1 MKLPTLLKII
11 RRTLG
16 IIVGTESRLFG
27 RRSSRLSPSWTL
39 FLLTV
44 LLVELGISLAA
55 PVQAATFNVDTI
67 TDDAALTACDDA
79 APNDCSLRGAI
90 LAANARPASEAN
102 TINAP
107 AGTYVL
113 TQSNNCFFSTTQF
126 GGSLINTTSLCI
138 AGNITI
144 IGAGA
149 TATIIDGNRDAGN
162 LGVAAPVM
170 FVGNNAPVEIRGVT
184 IKKGNFSVGSLFG
197 WGGGI
202 NNAGTLTLADCV
214 VTNNFSGSGGG
225 GGLYNSGVLTVLRST
240 FALNGTNGNGGALYN
255 VSFNVQTTMTLT
267 DSVIENNVAAQGGGI
282 SNYLGFLTVTN
293 STISNNSS
301 EGQGGG
307 IVNWGSPG
315 FPSILT
321 ITNSTISGNRAY
333 WYYGGGLYNGFD
345 ATTHLF
351 NVTVTKNSSE
361 DVTGTRGGGGG
372 VSNTEGGTLTL
383 RNTIIAGNTA
393 PDFSPDCYDG
403 GRASTLTSEGY
414 NLIQHFDTECDLSGD
429 LTGNLVGIDAKL
441 GILTENGGLTPT
453 HALLGES
460 PAIDAGNPAGCTD
473 RDGNP
478 LAKEQRGEPRAL
490 DGDGDGIARCDIGAF
505 EFAEG
510 FFLSGVQPTKAGNT
524 GPTAAI
530 LYGAGFQTGATVKL
544 TRSGASDIVGTQV
557 TVSGGGSVLTTSFNL
572 TGARPG
578 VWNVMVTN
586 PDTTSVTRA
595 SAFTIEQGGAA
606 QVWADLVGP
615 PNVRVGFPTR
625 FRLFFGNRGTSEA
638 RGALLVLSIST
649 NVAFGLHFSIT
660 PPPLLVGQIPTDW
673 DNAAFTVESKER
685 PGFAIIPLVL
695 PIIPAGFTGSVEF
708 SITAPLEQHGQ
719 NFQILFG
726 VSPPYFKLDLDPQ
739 VMAELIAGARAYAQK
754 TLGVTIPL
762 ALIPDLEDHLITQL
776 QSEVAHGREVWL
788 TSVGTKMEIYSQ
800 AHLLVDLAQFG
811 AAQTVALQKGQAPS
825 QATEWLASLIRFLV
839 TTLFEPDE
847 ALADSCTEQGGLWVT
862 CDNKCGRQC
871 CMTNPGICCGPANCK
886 RPPDPPPCTGSSC
899 GGGGGS
905 GGGGIGGAVDPND
918 KVGSRG
924 AGAAQ
929 YITGAEPLR
938 YVIFFE
944 NLAAAT
950 APAQVVNIAD
960 QLDLATLDLDTFSLG
975 PIGFNVTTVTPLP
988 GLSTFT
994 TEVDLR
1000 PAQDLKVRIEAA
1012 LDKTTGQL
1020 SWQFTSLDPTTSQ
1033 PLDPSDLRGFLPP
1046 NLNPPEG
1053 DGSVVF
1059 TVNLKAGLAT
1069 GTEIR
1074 NQAHI
1079 VFDVNPPIDTPQWL
1093 NTIDNTPPQSVV
1105 TAATPTSCSQEMQV
1119 QWNGVD
1125 VGAGIAH
1132 YTLFVSE
1139 EDGPYTPWLVNTPD
1153 TTGTFIG
1160 KWGKQYGFYSAAQ
1173 DQTGNMED
1181 APDGPDV
1188 SVTLPDCGPHDLALT
1203 KITIPKTVTLTGK
1216 KPRQTKLVKV
1226 QLQNRSLHAEVI
1238 ADLAML
1244 DTLVTLDVDSLGPC
1258 PAPTPVLIP
1267 DKPQKTLPFILTSQ
1281 QKLNV
1286 FFEVTFAC
1294 ANDAAKSAK
1303 KDPGHEDYRVSA
1315 RVDHSALGGAD
1326 AHPEDNGCPRSV
1338 TPPFAID
1345 PYPDGTLKDEGC
1357 GEKKA
1362 DKTLG
1367 DPVLVDVVVK

>member
-1 MKLPTLLKII
+1 MLSYFSRPFRRLNCVLVLSLLAS
-11 RRTLG
+11 LG
-16 IIVGTESRLFG
+16 
-27 RRSSRLSPSWTL
+27 
-39 FLLTV
+39 
-44 LLVELGISLAA
+44 LGYGPDAN
-55 PVQAATFNVDTI
+55 AATFNVDTT

-79 APNDCSLRGAI
+79 TPNDCSLRGAI
-90 LAANARPASEAN
+90 LAANARPVTEAS
-102 TINAP
+102 TIRVP
-107 AGTYVL
+107 AGTYIL
-113 TQSNNCFFSTTQF
+113 SQGNNCLFQTTQF
-126 GGSLINTTSLCI
+126 GLNLIQNTTSLCF
-138 AGNITI
+138 AGNITLV
-144 IGAGA
+144 GAGA
-149 TATIIDGNRDAGN
+149 ATTIIDGNRDDSN

-184 IKKGNFSVGSLFG
+184 LKKGNFSVGSLFG

-202 NNAGTLTLADCV
+202 NNAGILTLTECA

-225 GGLYNSGVLTVLRST
+225 GGVYNSGTLTVLRST
-240 FALNGTNGNGGALYN
+240 LALNATNGNGGALYN
-255 VSFNVQTTMTLT
+255 VSFNLQTTMTVI
-267 DSVIENNVAAQGGGI
+267 DSVIENNVASQGGGI

-301 EGQGGG
+301 DVQGGG

-315 FPSILT
+315 FPSVLT
-321 ITNSTISGNRAY
+321 VTNSTISGNRAF
-333 WYYGGGLYNGFD
+333 WYYGGGLYNGFSS
-345 ATTHLF
+345 TTRLY

-361 DVTGTRGGGGG
+361 DATGTRGGGGG
-372 VSNTEGGTLTL
+372 ISNTEGGALTL

-414 NLIQHFDTECDLSGD
+414 NLIQNQGPVLPDGTTDCDLSGD
-429 LTGNLVGIDAKL
+429 LTGTLIGVDAKL
-441 GILTENGGLTPT
+441 GVLTDNGGLTPT

-460 PAIDAGNPAGCTD
+460 PTIDAGNPAGCTD

-478 LAKEQRGEPRAL
+478 LAKDQRGEPRAL
-490 DGDGDGIARCDIGAF
+490 DGDGDSIARCDIGAF

-530 LYGAGFQTGATVKL
+530 LHGAGFQTGATVKL
-544 TRSGASDIVGTQV
+544 TRAGASDIVGTHV
-557 TVSGGGSVLTTSFNL
+557 TVGGGGSVLTTSFDL
-572 TGARPG
+572 TGATPG

-595 SAFTIEQGGAA
+595 GAFTIEQGGAA
-606 QVWADLVGP
+606 QVWADIVGP

-638 RGALLVLSIST
+638 RGVPLVFSIST
-649 NVAFGLHFSIT
+649 NVGFGLHFSIT
-660 PPPLLVGQIPTDW
+660 PPPLQVGQIPTDW
-673 DNAAFTVESKER
+673 DKAAFTVESKER
-685 PGFAIIPLVL
+685 SGFAIIPLVL
-695 PIIPAGFTGSVEF
+695 PVIPAGFTGSLEF
-708 SITAPLEQHGQ
+708 SITAPPEQHGQ

-726 VSPPYFKLDLDPQ
+726 VSPPYLKPTLDPQ
-739 VMAELIAGARAYAQK
+739 SGAELIAGARAYAQK

-762 ALIPDLEDHLITQL
+762 ALIPELEAYLTTQL
-776 QSEVAHGREVWL
+776 QDEVTHGCEVWL
-788 TSVGTKMEIYSQ
+788 TSVGAKMEIYSQ
-800 AHLLVDLAQFG
+800 AHLLIDLAQFG
-811 AAQTVALQKGQAPS
+811 AARTAALQTS
-825 QATEWLASLIRFLV
+825 QVRPRALGWLTSLARLIV
-839 TTLFEPDE
+839 ATLFEPNE
-847 ALADSCTEQGGLWVT
+847 ALASCAEDGGRWVT
-862 CDNKCGRQC
+862 CSSCTQ
-871 CMTNPGICCGPANCK
+871 PICCVGLQSTCCFSFSCPK
-886 RPPDPPPCTGSSC
+886 PPPPPCTGSSC

-905 GGGGIGGAVDPND
+905 GGGGIGGSVDPND

-960 QLDLATLDLDTFSLG
+960 QLDLTTLDLDTFSLG
-975 PIGFNVTTVTPLP
+975 PIVFNLTTVTPPP
-988 GLSTFT
+988 GLSTFS

-1012 LDKTTGQL
+1012 LDKNTGQL
-1020 SWQFTSLDPTTSQ
+1020 AWQFTSLDPTTGQ

-1059 TVNLKAGLAT
+1059 TVNPKVGLVT
-1069 GTEIR
+1069 GAEIR

-1093 NTIDNTPPQSVV
+1093 NTIDNTKPQSAV
-1105 TAATPTSCSQEMQV
+1105 TAATPTSCSQEIQV
-1119 QWNGVD
+1119 QWSGAD

-1139 EDGPYTPWLVNTPD
+1139 EDGPYMPWLVNTPD

-1160 KWGKQYGFYSAAQ
+1160 KWGKQYGFYSVAQ
-1173 DQTGNMED
+1173 DQTGNVED
-1181 APDGPDV
+1181 TPGGPDA
-1188 SVTLPDCGPHDLALT
+1188 TAIITDCGPHDLALT
-1203 KITIPKTVTLTGK
+1203 KIAVAKAVTLTGK
-1216 KPRQTKLVKV
+1216 KPRQTRLIKV
-1226 QLQNRSLHAEVI
+1226 QMQNRSPRTEMI
-1238 ADLAML
+1238 GDLAML
-1244 DTLVTLDVDSLGPC
+1244 GNLVSLTVDSLGTC
-1258 PAPTPVLIP
+1258 PAPTPVLVL
-1267 DKPQKTLPFILTSQ
+1267 DKPQKMLPFTLKSK

-1294 ANDAAKSAK
+1294 ANDGAKGK
-1303 KDPGHEDYRVSA
+1303 GHEDFRLSA
-1315 RVDHSALGGAD
+1315 EVQHEGLGGAD
-1326 AHPEDNGCPRSV
+1326 NHPTDDVCPRNV
-1338 TPPFAID
+1338 APPFEVD
-1345 PYPDGTLKDEGC
+1345 PNPDGKIKDKGC

-1362 DKTLG
+1362 DKTFG
-1367 DPVLVDVVVK
+1367 DPVVVDVVVNP